1 MMTQFTH
8 EPMRLDWLITHH
20 MWGGQTVSR
29 KWSDSG
35 SLSIQCKK
43 KKEAKNPHEMI
54 LLLYIKLKSRKERS
68 LTIVSED
75 AHVFLLH

>member
-1 MMTQFTH
+1 
-8 EPMRLDWLITHH
+8 
-20 MWGGQTVSR
+20 
-29 KWSDSG
+29 
-35 SLSIQCKK
+35 
-43 KKEAKNPHEMI
+43 MI